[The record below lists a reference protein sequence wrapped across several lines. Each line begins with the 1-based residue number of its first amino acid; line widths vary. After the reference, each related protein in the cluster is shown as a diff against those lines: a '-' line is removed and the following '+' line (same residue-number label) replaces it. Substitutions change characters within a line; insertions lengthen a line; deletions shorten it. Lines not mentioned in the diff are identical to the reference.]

1 MERFPQTISNTTR
14 DVRSVRFERP
24 LVEADFVRR
33 ENRFAAEVTV
43 GGSTERAFVPNTA
56 RMEELLRPEHPVLLA
71 ERGHPGRATRWDLV
85 AVELPHT
92 RVSIDARVPNVVVG
106 EALRAGGIGQL
117 RGYDT
122 VRPEVA
128 WGTSRFDFA
137 LSNGAREALV
147 EVKSCTLVD
156 GQGRALFPDAP
167 TVRGARHV
175 GELARAVS
183 EGMEAA
189 VVIVVQRSDGR
200 LFAPN
205 DRTDPAFGD
214 ALRTAARE
222 GVQVVARR
230 AEVTRQGVDLAGPVP
245 VDLEALLPEVKS
257 R

>member
-1 MERFPQTISNTTR
+1 
-14 DVRSVRFERP
+14 VRFERP
-24 LVEADFVRR
+24 LVEALFVRR
-33 ENRFAAEVTV
+33 ENRFAAEVKV
-43 GGSTERAFVPNTA
+43 DGSTERAFIPNTA
-56 RMEELLRPEHPVLLA
+56 RMEELLRPEHPVLLV

-92 RVSIDARVPNVVVG
+92 LVAIDARVPNIVVG
-106 EALRAGGIGQL
+106 DALRAGEISQL
-117 RGYDT
+117 RGYDS
-122 VRPEVA
+122 VRPEVT
-128 WGTSRFDFA
+128 WGNSRFDFN
-137 LSNGAREALV
+137 LSNGTREALV

-175 GELARAVS
+175 SELSRAVS
-183 EGMEAA
+183 EGIGAA

-214 ALRTAARE
+214 ALRAAAKA
-222 GVQVVARR
+222 GVEVVVRR
-230 AEVTRQGVDLAGPVP
+230 TEVTRRGVDLAGPVP
-245 VDLEALLPEVKS
+245 VDLEALLPEVVG